1 MNYARLMRKPVQEN
15 FITVGKCINEKV
27 VACEKIGNSM
37 LIYRMIE
44 SSELIEDNMVVCYG
58 IEIESSL
65 FGAKDKNKVL
75 NISSKYEIVKELFDV
90 LTTNFVTPFC
100 LREIVEDFLV
110 EKYS

>member
-1 MNYARLMRKPVQEN
+1 M
-15 FITVGKCINEKV
+15 
-27 VACEKIGNSM
+27 
-37 LIYRMIE
+37 
-44 SSELIEDNMVVCYG
+44 
-58 IEIESSL
+58 
-65 FGAKDKNKVL
+65 L